1 MKLTSFFSRHKK
13 LGILM
18 IVGTPLLVS
27 FLLSVCLGYRILINT
42 STSLPHTFYIT
53 NPKPAVIKRGDYIS
67 FTHAASPK
75 IIVKRVLAI
84 EGDEIIKKKHTVQ
97 IKGCDR
103 SLFLKSGRSDGS
115 VLTQIKADVVPEKK
129 FFVAGSHHDSFDSRY
144 QEFGLIPLAHVRG
157 QVWPV
162 F

>member
-27 FLLSVCLGYRILINT
+27 FLMSVCLGYRILINT

-53 NPKPAVIKRGDYIS
+53 NPKQAPVKRGDYIA
-67 FTHAASPK
+67 FNHPASPQL
-75 IIVKRVLAI
+75 IVKRVIGI
-84 EGDEIIKKKHTVQ
+84 EGDDILKTAQSVY
-97 IKGCDR
+97 IKGCER
-103 SLFLKSGRSDGS
+103 KLFLKEKRSDGS
-115 VLTQIKADVVPEKK
+115 VLTAVNANVVPEKT
-129 FFVAGSHHDSFDSRY
+129 FFVAGSHHGSFDSRY
-144 QEFGLIPLAHVRG
+144 QEFGLIPLAQVRG
-157 QVWPV
+157 QVWPI